1 MPCAVATRMSG
12 APMTAD
18 NRQYAATVLLEDV
31 TWRLDRAMRWIY
43 PELSKMTL
51 LELVDEVEEQLWRLR
66 DLEK

>member
-1 MPCAVATRMSG
+1 
-12 APMTAD
+12 MTAD
-18 NRQYAATVLLEDV
+18 NRQYAATILLEDV